1 MTDASTP
8 STGTP
13 PDHLSNDPRSKFHDP
28 TALERGIGIRFN
40 GVERQNVDE
49 YCISEGWVR
58 LPVGKSLDR
67 RGQPMTMKVKG
78 KVEAWF
84 LDTTEG
90 TGAPDQNG
98 G

>member
-1 MTDASTP
+1 MLWPPQVVVVLQRLLEHLRGAASGGRHEP
-8 STGTP
+8 GRNLAS
-13 PDHLSNDPRSKFHDP
+13 
-28 TALERGIGIRFN
+28 
-40 GVERQNVDE
+40 Q
-49 YCISEGWVR
+49 
-58 LPVGKSLDR
+58 LDR

-78 KVEAWF
+78 TVEAWF